1 MRILIICYRAI
12 GCFAERLTVG
22 GWGTI
27 SQRYYLSVIYGNFL
41 SIAIVGTIFPNVY
54 AQSDMGN
61 QSDGGICYKINN
73 ENFCFSKYGDDRKET
88 EKLLKHQ
95 IQQNSL
101 QILFKKYGI
110 VFKINKELYLRY
122 EKLLQADR
130 TRYRLTDSYVDSF
143 RKVTE
148 CIVKMH
154 QFNLSPAEAYS
165 RWLSDDRGLKITE
178 TSWRRAAYLYSL
190 ESAEAFLRAGRKE
203 QIGMLYLNSLIPS
216 IKLHLL
222 MQKISE
228 EATRSPKSVQEIL
241 QHQIQELNIVV
252 PKSWE
257 SCKTDVITS
266 LISLSE
272 LKDSPE
278 MSKIAKQFLQC
289 FHEVK

>member
-1 MRILIICYRAI
+1 M
-12 GCFAERLTVG
+12 
-22 GWGTI
+22 
-27 SQRYYLSVIYGNFL
+27 
-41 SIAIVGTIFPNVY
+41 
-54 AQSDMGN
+54 
-61 QSDGGICYKINN
+61 
-73 ENFCFSKYGDDRKET
+73 
-88 EKLLKHQ
+88 
-95 IQQNSL
+95 
-101 QILFKKYGI
+101 
-110 VFKINKELYLRY
+110 
-122 EKLLQADR
+122 
-130 TRYRLTDSYVDSF
+130 DSF

-178 TSWRRAAYLYSL
+178 TSWRGTAYLYSL

-228 EATRSPKSVQEIL
+228 EATRSQKSVQEIL
-241 QHQIQELNIVV
+241 QHQVQELNIVV

-257 SCKTDVITS
+257 SCKMDVIAS
-266 LISLSE
+266 LISLAE
-272 LKDSPE
+272 LKDSSE

-289 FHEVK
+289 FHELK